1 MNHQFQEKHLPEIKS
16 SEGAFLILH
25 NDDINTFDFVIDSL
39 IEVCEHDEIQA
50 EQCALITHHKGK
62 CDVKKG
68 DIETLEEMKD
78 TLKNKGLIASVE
90 V

>member
-1 MNHQFQEKHLPEIKS
+1 MKQQLQEKHLHEFES
-16 SEGAFLILH
+16 SESSFLILH

-39 IEVCEHDEIQA
+39 IEICEHDEIQA

-68 DIETLEEMKD
+68 EAEALEVMKD
-78 TLKNKGLIASVE
+78 SLKDKGLIASVE